1 MRAAAAATDKYVL
14 DFCLPGRILRMG
26 GNVVPYAV
34 PRTVLSRI
42 SRYRR
47 RSFVGSTSSPLRVHP
62 PPILRAKFWI
72 IFFFAEIR
80 HPRDGYFP
88 MEVER
93 TRYRE
98 EVW

>member
-26 GNVVPYAV
+26 GECHSIC
-34 PRTVLSRI
+34 RSTD
-42 SRYRR
+42 
-47 RSFVGSTSSPLRVHP
+47 RSFTYITIQASFFRRFYLLPFARPPSTDSSRE
-62 PPILRAKFWI
+62 ILDN
-72 IFFFAEIR
+72 FFFAEIR

>member
-1 MRAAAAATDKYVL
+1 
-14 DFCLPGRILRMG
+14 MG

-72 IFFFAEIR
+72 IFFFSLRFDTLVMVIFRWKWKERGIEKR
-80 HPRDGYFP
+80 SGKFLVELMRRRDTKNHAN
-88 MEVER
+88 ES
-93 TRYRE
+93 
-98 EVW
+98 